1 MIKTSTSKFLLIA
14 NNPELRDSPDPVGI
28 SPQDYTIIRFNH
40 CENMHLFNNKTDIV
54 CLGTTVGPVPA
65 RGRIFLAIIKRIIR
79 LLFGPH
85 VYLHGTTTNLRIL
98 QKAVVKYNKN
108 VIYFIIGDISKFIPI
123 VYAMYQ
129 VMLNRRIKHL
139 IDYKLFF
146 TPDGKIFNTTSGVSV
161 LIWLTKHFPNA
172 EIILL
177 GFNLYK
183 NKSSFWHNFDID
195 RKIVSQLWLR
205 HNITILNVN
214 PVDSTY
220 QKTDPA
226 VMW

>member
-1 MIKTSTSKFLLIA
+1 MIKTSTSKFVLIA
-14 NNPELRDSPDPVGI
+14 NNPDLRSKPDPVGI
-28 SPQDYTIIRFNH
+28 SPQDYTIIRFNA
-40 CENMHLFNNKTDIV
+40 CRNIHLFNGKTDIV
-54 CLGTTVGPVPA
+54 CFRTAGHPKPVRGAILLGIT
-65 RGRIFLAIIKRIIR
+65 KRIIR
-79 LLFGPH
+79 SLFGPH
-85 VYLHGTTTNLRIL
+85 LYLHGTTTSLRIT

-108 VIYFIIGDISKFIPI
+108 VIYFIVGDRSKVNPI
-123 VYAMYQ
+123 IYAMYQ
-129 VMLNRRIKHL
+129 VMLNRRIKHS
-139 IDYKLFF
+139 IDHKLFF
-146 TPDGKIFNTTSGVSV
+146 TPQGHKFATSSGVSV

-183 NKSSFWHNFDID
+183 NKSNFWHNFDID

-214 PVDSTY
+214 PIDGTY

-226 VMW
+226 TIW